1 MVGVTTGPTQV
12 VLTADD
18 VLLREGLACMLDRS
32 GFEVAGQAGNASA
45 LIELVREHR
54 PELAIVGIRMPPSH
68 TTEGLEA
75 AL

>member
-32 GFEVAGQAGNASA
+32 GFEVAGQAGNAGACPTLFWSK
-45 LIELVREHR
+45 RRRQR
-54 PELAIVGIRMPPSH
+54 P
-68 TTEGLEA
+68 
-75 AL
+75 